1 MGNTL
6 EELVQDIIKKKK
18 NVSDLLEAL
27 IREAFHESASDIH
40 LEHQEEKTMLLR
52 YRIDG
57 ILHDITT
64 IDKDVAE
71 NLVFMI
77 KVKAKLR
84 TDVHFSPQDGK
95 IGFAIVQGG
104 EETTVKIDARVSIV
118 PITHGQK
125 VVIRLLAQQK
135 RALTLE
141 ELGLSKKDIEKLQKG
156 YRRPYGLILSTG
168 PTGSGKT
175 TTLYSMLSI
184 LNSREVN
191 ITTVEDPVE
200 FSING
205 VNHIQINP
213 KADLTFA
220 NGLRS
225 ILRQDPNIIM
235 VGEIRDDETA
245 VITAN
250 AALTGHLVLS
260 TLHAN
265 DAISTIPRLLNLSIE
280 PFLLATIV
288 NVIMSQRLCRRL
300 CQNCKK
306 EYTLSK
312 DLVQAEML
320 KARPDI
326 GHHLKKTDKLYKSVG
341 CDKCRKRGYRGRI
354 GIYEI
359 LEITPKIREA
369 LANNMN
375 TEDIFKLAKEEG
387 FKLMIE
393 DGIEKVKNGN
403 IDISEL
409 MKVIS
414 IKE

>member
-1 MGNTL
+1 MEKIL
-6 EELVQDIIKKKK
+6 EELVKDIAKKKK

-40 LEHQEEKTMLLR
+40 LEHQEDKKMLLR

-57 ILHDITT
+57 ILHDIFT

-71 NLVFMI
+71 DLVFMI

-141 ELGLSKKDIEKLQKG
+141 ELGFSKDDIKKIQKG
-156 YRRPYGLILSTG
+156 YKRPYGLILSTG

-184 LNSREVN
+184 LNAREVN

-200 FSING
+200 FSIKG

-213 KADLTFA
+213 KADLTFV

-235 VGEIRDDETA
+235 VGEIRDEDTA
-245 VITAN
+245 VITSN

-265 DAISTIPRLLNLSIE
+265 DAISTIPRLLNLGIE
-280 PFLLATIV
+280 SFLLATIM
-288 NVIMSQRLCRRL
+288 NVIISQRLCRRL
-300 CQNCKK
+300 CQSCKR
-306 EYTLSK
+306 ESVLGK
-312 DLVQAEML
+312 DLVQSEML
-320 KARPDI
+320 KTRPDI
-326 GHHLKKTDKLYKSVG
+326 SQYLKKTDKIYKSVG

-354 GIYEI
+354 GVYEI
-359 LEITPKIREA
+359 LELTPKIREA
-369 LANNMN
+369 LTHNM
-375 TEDIFKLAKEEG
+375 TTDEVFEIARKEG

-393 DGIEKVKNGN
+393 DGIEKIKQGN